1 MFITINTMSSN
12 FVRTISDDRLEHIST
27 ILRQALNKCE
37 AAVPTDWNDPNQDP
51 DLTYPAA
58 VGASRVVLSSV
69 LHELSQ
75 AGVAF
80 PTLGAEDQLTRIPF

>member
-1 MFITINTMSSN
+1 MSSN

-37 AAVPTDWNDPNQDP
+37 AAVPTDWNDPHQDP

-80 PTLGAEDQLTRIPF
+80 HDSEDPRVLQKIPF